1 MRWLPLALSLSLAL
15 GACDHAMS
23 SLPSPP
29 ASARALEGGGAYES
43 RMGQVVADMRRRLA
57 QHGLGA
63 IEVEAY
69 QLPSDATWEQVA
81 AHYGGIARR
90 IAAGRGHCRARFR
103 IRLSLARLARRRACL
118 CGRVRRRPG
127 SGPGRGFQI
136 AAGCDAEI
144 IRIALALR
152 GARDSLSFSRA
163 AGRGPKA
170 PHSRRRRVS
179 PTPRPSPARS
189 CRPGFWRCVH
199 RNVRARTACRPA
211 LRSGW
216 PCSDPG

>member
-1 MRWLPLALSLSLAL
+1 MRWLRLALSLSLVL

-81 AHYGGIARR
+81 DHY
-90 IAAGRGHCRARFR
+90 AAAPAG
-103 IRLSLARLARRRACL
+103 LQ
-118 CGRVRRRPG
+118 RVEDIPG
-127 SGPGRGFQI
+127 PDSGFAYRWRVWRDGES
-136 AAGCDAEI
+136 AYA
-144 IRIALALR
+144 IALVDDPVPGQIVDFKLLLVAT
-152 GARDSLSFSRA
+152 
-163 AGRGPKA
+163 PK
-170 PHSRRRRVS
+170 
-179 PTPRPSPARS
+179 
-189 CRPGFWRCVH
+189 
-199 RNVRARTACRPA
+199 
-211 LRSGW
+211 
-216 PCSDPG
+216 

>member
-29 ASARALEGGGAYES
+29 ASARALDGGGAYES

-81 AHYGGIARR
+81 AHYGALPAGLQRVEDIAGPDSGFAYRWR
-90 IAAGRGHCRARFR
+90 VWRDGDRAYAVVFVDDPVPGQDVDFKLLLIAT
-103 IRLSLARLARRRACL
+103 
-118 CGRVRRRPG
+118 
-127 SGPGRGFQI
+127 
-136 AAGCDAEI
+136 
-144 IRIALALR
+144 
-152 GARDSLSFSRA
+152 
-163 AGRGPKA
+163 PK
-170 PHSRRRRVS
+170 
-179 PTPRPSPARS
+179 
-189 CRPGFWRCVH
+189 
-199 RNVRARTACRPA
+199 
-211 LRSGW
+211 
-216 PCSDPG
+216 